1 MVPSLE
7 KLTQSPPGV
16 CSAASGQEQ
25 SLGER
30 KPQRITLS
38 SRLRWGVDHLWM
50 VASIEKLETL
60 KIPIAHFFHKYG
72 RPSRHEPEFPQ
83 AHLQMGLRWRCCP
96 LRQGALPRPQG
107 PHCLPH
113 PAVVCMVSGEFEPET
128 PGSASLLSLQDLSS
142 VYTAQ
147 SRVLSSQ

>member
-38 SRLRWGVDHLWM
+38 SRFRWGVDHLWM

-96 LRQGALPRPQG
+96 LDRGR
-107 PHCLPH
+107 C
-113 PAVVCMVSGEFEPET
+113 
-128 PGSASLLSLQDLSS
+128 PGLRVPTACHTQLWSAWSRGNLSLRHQGQLPSS
-142 VYTAQ
+142 PCKTYPVCTQHRAVY
-147 SRVLSSQ
+147 